1 MRNVHPAR
9 PILSIC
15 LTCRDG
21 REGSE
26 TDSRGGTR
34 LAEAILA
41 RLDGSSTE
49 FQLRGVR
56 CMSQCKRA
64 CVATLTATDRFSYV
78 FGDLDPETPEH
89 SDALLALPALYLAA
103 PEGFLRRDERP
114 EPLRARILGR
124 LPPPDTASDLVTL
137 LGPEANA
144 STGTHLSK
152 RSSVSGGDAASSGA
166 GGARARL

>member
-1 MRNVHPAR
+1 MRNLHPAR

-21 REGSE
+21 REGYE
-26 TDSRGGTR
+26 TDRRGGTR
-34 LAEAILA
+34 LAEAVVE
-41 RLDGSSTE
+41 RLDGRAPG

-64 CVATLTATDRFSYV
+64 CVATLTAPDRFSYV
-78 FGDLDPETPEH
+78 FGDLDPECPEH
-89 SDALLALPALYLAA
+89 SDALLALPAPYLAA

-137 LGPEANA
+137 LAPEARA
-144 STGTHLSK
+144 SHPGE
-152 RSSVSGGDAASSGA
+152 RSSVGSGDDASSSSA
-166 GGARARL
+166 GGERARL